1 MQQYEKMYERST
13 ESLHDIPAED
23 FISLLEPKTEQA
35 ITFDGIATRLKENQK
50 LNIKFGTDPTGPDLH
65 LGHMVPMRVVDLFSR
80 AGHHIDLIFGD
91 FTAKVGDPT
100 EREHGRPLLD
110 DEAIADNMKTFR
122 IQVDKYFDTRSENVS
137 IHTNSTWL
145 GKMTLD
151 KVFGF
156 LQSINLTEAT
166 QRKDFRERM
175 QHGQA
180 VSLAETIYGT
190 LMGIDSVELE
200 TDIEIGGIDQLLNF
214 QQTRTVQRSQGQKAE
229 EIIMTPIIEGT
240 SGDGRKMSKSYGN
253 YVPVMASSEEIFG
266 KIMSIPDTLIVP
278 YLKAFAPIYKNE
290 VNQLKEEALNNPL
303 ELKKQLGSYMVS
315 IAASSTAEGLE
326 ARENF
331 ERRFSSRVITAED
344 AKPLNIANNLL
355 NTLMQSGDFNSFAE
369 IRRLAQQGGI
379 KINGTKISPEE
390 LMESHMGGSIVTVG
404 KRKIYSLME
413 ND

>member
-1 MQQYEKMYERST
+1 
-13 ESLHDIPAED
+13 
-23 FISLLEPKTEQA
+23 
-35 ITFDGIATRLKENQK
+35 
-50 LNIKFGTDPTGPDLH
+50 
-65 LGHMVPMRVVDLFSR
+65 
-80 AGHHIDLIFGD
+80 
-91 FTAKVGDPT
+91 
-100 EREHGRPLLD
+100 
-110 DEAIADNMKTFR
+110 
-122 IQVDKYFDTRSENVS
+122 
-137 IHTNSTWL
+137 
-145 GKMTLD
+145 MTLD
-151 KVFGF
+151 RVFGF

-166 QRKDFRERM
+166 QRKDFRDRM

-190 LMGIDSVELE
+190 LMGIDSVELK

-278 YLKAFAPIYKNE
+278 YLKAFAPIYKKE
-290 VNQLKEEALNNPL
+290 VFRLEEEARSNPL

-315 IAASSTAEGLE
+315 IAASCTADGLE

-355 NTLMQSGDFNSFAE
+355 NTLMQSGDFNSLAE

-390 LMESHMGGSIVTVG
+390 LMESHESGSIVSVG
-404 KRKIYSLME
+404 KRKIYSLLE
-413 ND
+413 NE